1 MTPHDTTFAAD
12 PLLTLP
18 RPRDVRAALS
28 RRLREADVLRRLL
41 KVSER
46 AASELADDENN
57 ESQAVTQ

>member
-57 ESQAVTQ
+57 ESQAVAQ

>member
-41 KVSER
+41 KVSEL
-46 AASELADDENN
+46 AATELADGEGNQRQ
-57 ESQAVTQ
+57 EVAQ